1 VPPVHYTINGEEP
14 RLEGETRTGFV
25 LMHFCE
31 GVEISNQVNVA
42 YLKFGAQWH
51 RLYFECGT
59 VFWRASREAPGAPV
73 NSTLEYGL
81 VMNDLSEMS
90 SVVGQV
96 VESVSYSAN
105 EAGDV
110 DVRLRFASG
119 TAITFNYSA
128 ASDSARV
135 AAYPF
140 TGTSSQ

>member
-1 VPPVHYTINGEEP
+1 MPLVHYSINGEEP
-14 RLEGETRTGFV
+14 RIVGETCTGFV
-25 LMHFCE
+25 LLQFCE

-96 VESVSYSAN
+96 AESVGYSAN

-110 DVRLRFASG
+110 AVRLCFTSG
-119 TAITFNYSA
+119 TAITFTYSA
-128 ASDSARV
+128 TSDSARV
-135 AAYPF
+135 AA
-140 TGTSSQ
+140 